1 MESVSGLRGWKRI
14 FLSPCCPDGKTPEK
28 DADKQSVVKR
38 YFQGRKTCDD
48 SPLAYRKP
56 FAWKG
61 KTFGTACPDGMRR
74 KPLRHLNLK
83 GNVSEPSSLKP
94 VHPGG
99 RLHSSSTKDCSA
111 PRGQGNASP
120 SPVCNG
126 LLIRWLPDMLPVR
139 NYGLDLLRI
148 LLCLT
153 VVFFHYS
160 GGWNCGGSVA
170 VDGFFVLSGF
180 LAVWSAGGFTQGSIG
195 EYCRKKADAC
205 CRCC

>member
-1 MESVSGLRGWKRI
+1 MFI
-14 FLSPCCPDGKTPEK
+14 FSFTAAH
-28 DADKQSVVKR
+28 ADKQSVVKR
-38 YFQGRKTCDD
+38 CFQGRKTCDD
-48 SPLAYRKP
+48 SPLAYRRP

-61 KTFGTACPDGMRR
+61 KTFGNARPDGVRR

-94 VHPGG
+94 VRPGG
-99 RLHSSSTKDCSA
+99 RLHFSSTKDCSA

-120 SPVCNG
+120 SSVCNG

-180 LAVWSAGGFTQGSIG
+180 LAVRSAGGFTQGSIG
-195 EYCRKKADAC
+195 EYCRKKAGSC

>member
-1 MESVSGLRGWKRI
+1 M
-14 FLSPCCPDGKTPEK
+14 EK
-28 DADKQSVVKR
+28 DDRQAQQNSQQIQSIIPDRQHIRKPTDKQSVVKR
-38 YFQGRKTCDD
+38 CFQGRKTCDD
-48 SPLAYRKP
+48 SPLAYRRP

-61 KTFGTACPDGMRR
+61 KTFGTACPDGIRR

-126 LLIRWLPDMLPVR
+126 LLIRILFRRFSVR
-139 NYGLDLLRI
+139 ATRRQKNPFPATQAGNGFQRSTAG
-148 LLCLT
+148 T
-153 VVFFHYS
+153 VIFSASPGNARTFRQAVSAPS
-160 GGWNCGGSVA
+160 G
-170 VDGFFVLSGF
+170 
-180 LAVWSAGGFTQGSIG
+180 SAGWGPRPP
-195 EYCRKKADAC
+195 ECRW
-205 CRCC
+205 RG